1 MSDTTPTTEPDHVTA
16 RRELQAL
23 IDAHRFELADVQHIP
38 VRPMTRDEERDRAAR
53 RARGEYAHTPFDCD
67 PLAGRVSFS
76 LYKRGPDGTP
86 FTPGGPYSGRYSAGS
101 GIVAQ
106 DVLGRLRDTPEVRRV
121 FGPGRL
127 FRGEGVSFQALES
140 GSKKYGGRFSR
151 TADEDA
157 SARAAAQVWTP
168 ALVDVL
174 GSMLSDVQG
183 WPPAG
188 YTFREWL
195 DEGLVEGMNP
205 ADALDTFEAIQKEWR
220 FLVRALGADFDA
232 ARDIAARL

>member
-1 MSDTTPTTEPDHVTA
+1 MNAPDTTPTTEPDYVTA
-16 RRELQAL
+16 RRELQTL

-38 VRPMTRDEERDRAAR
+38 ARPMTAKEKRERDAR
-53 RARGEYAHTPFDCD
+53 RARGEYAGLPLDCD

-86 FTPGGPYSGRYSAGS
+86 FTPGGPYSSRYSAGS
-101 GIVAQ
+101 GIVA
-106 DVLGRLRDTPEVRRV
+106 RW
-121 FGPGRL
+121 
-127 FRGEGVSFQALES
+127 ALETP
-140 GSKKYGGRFSR
+140 GVLAR
-151 TADEDA
+151 TSVSLADLKL
-157 SARAAAQVWTP
+157 AAQGGGYSRSVHWEAQGVRLAREWRP

-205 ADALDTFEAIQKEWR
+205 ADALDTFEAIQEEWR

-232 ARDIAARL
+232 ARDLAARL